1 MLRSSNE
8 VTGGLR
14 ALATRSVKWVLCKC
28 TNNQR
33 RSQPAVDGARALPYV
48 PGMAEPNASPVVLK
62 KYGNRRLYDTSA
74 SKYIT
79 LHEVE
84 EMVQRGTDVQVVDA
98 KTGDDLTKE
107 ILVQIILDKDGAR
120 EMLPT
125 SFLKQVVRLSGSPLK
140 ETFSRTVQ
148 DALDGFLSG
157 QRALL
162 DTQRNLMSQVQQ
174 MPTAWNPFGAFAG
187 PPPQQP
193 WQQQQQQQQQQQPSV
208 EVERLRAEVSET
220 QALLRQLISQQQP
233 PPAKRKKAR

>member
-1 MLRSSNE
+1 
-8 VTGGLR
+8 
-14 ALATRSVKWVLCKC
+14 
-28 TNNQR
+28 
-33 RSQPAVDGARALPYV
+33 
-48 PGMAEPNASPVVLK
+48 MAELNASSPVVLK
-62 KYGNRRLYDTSA
+62 KYGNRRLYDTRA

-98 KTGDDLTKE
+98 KSGNDLTKE

-157 QRALL
+157 QRALV
-162 DTQRNLMSQVQQ
+162 DAQRNLMTQVQQ
-174 MPTAWNPFGAFAG
+174 IPMSMPTAWNPFGAFAG
-187 PPPQQP
+187 PAPQPWQQQQP
-193 WQQQQQQQQQQQPSV
+193 PQQQQQQQQQQNG

-233 PPAKRKKAR
+233 QQPAAKKRRAR